1 MSDISRKK
9 FIIETDQH
17 FFASLPLFFDIL
29 DNICIVIISFSID
42 DAINF
47 ESNLPANI
55 YLFKVNNRNT
65 RLNIFHT
72 FF

>member
-17 FFASLPLFFDIL
+17 FFASLLSFFDIL

-47 ESNLPANI
+47 
-55 YLFKVNNRNT
+55 
-65 RLNIFHT
+65 
-72 FF
+72 